1 MYHPTTRLLT
11 ILELLQSHPRLNGAE
26 LAARLEVDTRTVR
39 RYVTMLQDIGIPI
52 EAEPGRY
59 GGYSLRPGYKL
70 PPLMFSN
77 EEALAL
83 ALGLRLAGRL
93 GLGADTEAVTG
104 ATAKLERLLPY
115 HLRAQLQ
122 ALQAVLVLDVPLA
135 RTDPA
140 GKIILT
146 LATAVWQE
154 RQLWLRYLAW
164 DGQSSDRLVDP
175 YGLVYRAGYWYLP
188 AYCHRRQATR
198 TFRVD
203 RIEAVQPRETTFNR
217 PGGFDPLAHVNQAL
231 ATMPGV
237 WPIVVCLQTD
247 LARARRLIPPTLAT
261 LDETPD
267 GIILRCY
274 VQSLDWF
281 AHFLAGL
288 NCPLVVHQPAEL
300 RAALAHL
307 AERAARLAELAT

>member
-11 ILELLQSHPRLNGAE
+11 ILELLQSHHHLNGAE

-39 RYVTMLQDIGIPI
+39 RYITILQDIGIPI

-59 GGYSLRPGYKL
+59 GGYTLRPGYKL

-83 ALGLRLAGRL
+83 ALGLQLAGRL
-93 GLGADTEAVTG
+93 GLGADTAAVVG
-104 ATAKLERLLPY
+104 AAAKLERVLPLT
-115 HLRAQLQ
+115 LRAQLQ
-122 ALQAVLVLDVPLA
+122 ALQSVLILDLPLA

-140 GKIILT
+140 AKIILT
-146 LATAVWQE
+146 LATAVQQE
-154 RQLWLRYLAW
+154 QQLRLRYLAW
-164 DGQSSDRLVDP
+164 DGQSSERLVDP

-188 AYCHRRQATR
+188 AYCHQRQATR

-203 RIEAVQPRETTFNR
+203 RIESAQPRETTFSR
-217 PGGFDPLAHVNQAL
+217 PPNFDPLAHVNQAL

-237 WPIVVCLQTD
+237 WPIVISLQTD
-247 LARARRLIPPTLAT
+247 LAHARRLIPPTLAT
-261 LDETPD
+261 LDESP
-267 GIILRCY
+267 GGVILRCY

-288 NCPLVVHQPAEL
+288 NCPLTVHQPAEL
-300 RAALAHL
+300 RTAL
-307 AERAARLAELAT
+307 ARLAEKTARLAECET